1 VRNRGEATP
10 WDEVADEKLYEKWII
25 SPFASDVDFRLPA
38 DVLGLLDRWKRGGG
52 LGRRVVLDLGCGRG
66 DGLALVAGHVGFAA
80 GLDFSP
86 RMVALAERFLKAR
99 DVATTTYPRRDGV
112 ARMARDLRRTAA
124 GTRRE
129 PVSALAV
136 ADIRNLSRLRY
147 SADLVLAVNS
157 ISPARAAD
165 TSRAFGEVASTL
177 RPGGTLMAVLP
188 SLDAFQYLIGLARR
202 RGARLPDAGRVD
214 ANGMFHENGTAQK
227 FFTSD
232 EILALSRANGLRPVS
247 ISKVRYPWPLMR
259 RFGWGYFPGRPR
271 LWDWHLVA
279 RSPAAAGSRNF

>member
-25 SPFASDVDFRLPA
+25 SPFAPDVEFRLPA
-38 DVLGLLDRWKRGGG
+38 DVLGLLDRWKRRGG

-66 DGLALVAGHVGFAA
+66 DALALVAGHVGFAA

-86 RMVALAERFLKAR
+86 RMLALAERFLKAR
-99 DVATTTYPRRDGV
+99 DVATTTYPRRDGL
-112 ARMARDLRRTAA
+112 ARMTRDLRSVAA
-124 GTRRE
+124 GVRGET
-129 PVSALAV
+129 VSALAE
-136 ADIRNLSRLRY
+136 ADIRNLSRLRH
-147 SADLVLAVNS
+147 SADLVIAVNC

-188 SLDAFQYLIGLARR
+188 SLDAFQYLIDLAHR

-214 ANGMFHENGTAQK
+214 AEGMFHENGTAQK
-227 FFTSD
+227 FFTSN
-232 EILALSRANGLRPVS
+232 EILALSRANGLRTVA
-247 ISKVRYPWPLMR
+247 ISKVRYPWALMR
-259 RFGWGYFPGRPR
+259 RFGWGYFPGQPR
-271 LWDWHLVA
+271 LWDWYLVA
-279 RSPAAAGSRNF
+279 RAPAAV